1 MFWLEWK
8 KEEEFD
14 LYIDD
19 LNKKYLGKNFF
30 EFWKKNSRECEV
42 YLMKLE
48 LNCKI
53 FVWWNGVLEDVIL
66 SFDNYDEIFKFF
78 IVID

>member
-8 KEEEFD
+8 EEEEFD
-14 LYIDD
+14 LYIDN
-19 LNKKYLGKNFF
+19 LNKKYFGKNVF
-30 EFWKKNSRECEV
+30 EFWKKNSKECED

-53 FVWWNGVLEDVIL
+53 FVWWNGILENVIL
-66 SFDNYDEIFKFF
+66 SFDNYDEIFRFF
-78 IVID
+78 ILID